1 MATFPDYLENK
12 TIFDEKDFFDGNR
25 FKFYEFAL
33 FLYEEYHGCY
43 IDNRPHVFTGKKYE
57 PLNIDV
63 VRKMTIKYIP
73 SLREQQNKEVY
84 QKLKTLCLGNH
95 QEQCSARYIGLKNGI
110 YDTVEEKLNPF
121 NPQYYITNI
130 IDVDFDKGA
139 QSDLIEKFI
148 KDISN
153 EDEEVE
159 QLIYEMIGYGL
170 YRDNFLQV
178 AFFYY
183 SPGGN
188 GKTTLL
194 KLLHHFYNPE
204 NTTALSFNDLNDKF
218 KPANLQGKLVN
229 IADDIDPNRIRDTG
243 NFKIIV
249 TGNYITLEFK
259 GQDAFEFKPYVKL
272 IFASNELPMSNDK
285 SEGFYRRMVIIPML
299 RKFGKDGQKKDPMLL
314 NKLITPH
321 NMSALLNLS
330 LKGLKRTLDNNEIIE
345 PQIARKTK
353 EEYQH
358 DNNPVL
364 QFIEDAEDK
373 DYRQLPVVE
382 GRPTNKT
389 YEIYNIWAPNNGYML
404 LNKSNFSKEMGRL
417 GYKTKMKWSK
427 EKQKSVRFYYK
438 DTTENY
444 YDFDGQSL

>member
-1 MATFPDYLENK
+1 MGIFPDYLEDK
-12 TIFDEKDFFDGNR
+12 TIFDEKDFFEGNR

-33 FLYEEYHGCY
+33 FLFEEYHGCY

-84 QKLKTLCLGNH
+84 QKLK
-95 QEQCSARYIGLKNGI
+95 
-110 YDTVEEKLNPF
+110 PF
-121 NPQYYITNI
+121 SPNYYITNI
-130 IDVDFDKGA
+130 IDIDFDKDA

-194 KLLHHFYNPE
+194 KLLHYFYSPE

-229 IADDIDPNRIRDTG
+229 IADDIDSNRIKDTG

-285 SEGFYRRMVIIPML
+285 SEDFYRRMVIIPML
-299 RKFGKDGQKKDPMLL
+299 RKFGKGGQKKDPMLI
-314 NKLITPH
+314 NKLTTPH
-321 NMSALLNLS
+321 NMSALLNLA
-330 LKGLKRTLDNNEIIE
+330 LKGLKRTLENNKIIE
-345 PQIARKTK
+345 PQIAKKTK

-382 GRPTNKT
+382 GRNTDKA
-389 YEIYNIWAPNNGYML
+389 YEIYQIWCANNGYHHM
-404 LNKSNFSKEMGRL
+404 NKFNFSKEL
-417 GYKTKMKWSK
+417 SKIGYKTVSYYSRAEEKSK
-427 EKQKSVRFYYK
+427 RFYKK
-438 DTTENY
+438 DNTTII
-444 YDFDGQSL
+444 YDTDGNVLKKLTVIL

>member
-1 MATFPDYLENK
+1 
-12 TIFDEKDFFDGNR
+12 
-25 FKFYEFAL
+25 
-33 FLYEEYHGCY
+33 
-43 IDNRPHVFTGKKYE
+43 
-57 PLNIDV
+57 
-63 VRKMTIKYIP
+63 
-73 SLREQQNKEVY
+73 
-84 QKLKTLCLGNH
+84 
-95 QEQCSARYIGLKNGI
+95 
-110 YDTVEEKLNPF
+110 
-121 NPQYYITNI
+121 
-130 IDVDFDKGA
+130 
-139 QSDLIEKFI
+139 
-148 KDISN
+148 
-153 EDEEVE
+153 E

-194 KLLHHFYNPE
+194 KLLHYFYSPE

-229 IADDIDPNRIRDTG
+229 IADDIDPNRIKDTG

-285 SEGFYRRMVIIPML
+285 SEDFYRRMVIIPML
-299 RKFGKDGQKKDPMLL
+299 RKFGKGGQKKDPMLI
-314 NKLITPH
+314 NKLTTPH
-321 NMSALLNLS
+321 NMSALLNLA
-330 LKGLKRTLDNNEIIE
+330 LKGLKRTLENNKIIE
-345 PQIARKTK
+345 PQIAKKTK

-382 GRPTNKT
+382 GRNTDKA
-389 YEIYNIWAPNNGYML
+389 YEIYQIWCANNGYHHM
-404 LNKSNFSKEMGRL
+404 NKFNFSKEL
-417 GYKTKMKWSK
+417 SKIGYKTVSYYSRAEEKSK
-427 EKQKSVRFYYK
+427 RFYKK
-438 DTTENY
+438 DNTTII
-444 YDFDGQSL
+444 YDTDGNVLKKLTVIL